1 MKSFDKNIDKY
12 PNTLTLI
19 EKLDKFVILQQD
31 TDIRLGFETLW
42 EPLEEYLTSILDLE
56 LIVFFSIEEET
67 PDFVIKKI
75 SEPSM
80 KPIALDEFDYLVE
93 SGIFAWVMKRMQ
105 PSLVPTSKFKG
116 KSLLLI
122 PFVTI
127 RSTYGFA
134 MIISSLPAE
143 EITYET
149 LTLLSLIS
157 RQVGLIMENIKAY
170 TSLADEHQALLD
182 AQERIILA
190 EKMASIGRLASR
202 ASHEILN
209 PLNIISGNAQ
219 LLLAKNNLNDNSKK
233 YVERIL
239 SQAQRIENIVR
250 ALIKVSDLSSTPKK
264 ILDLTLLV
272 EKSLKLSQADF
283 LKANIQVHFST
294 THQEL
299 TILGQEMGLLEVLIN
314 ILKNSIEAISEGG
327 KIEISLTA
335 DQAFQTAT
343 LTISDNGIGIR
354 KDDFDKLFE
363 PFFTTKNTKNNL
375 GIGLYLA
382 YTIIK
387 DHGGNIE
394 IRGEEGKGT
403 TTIITLP
410 LYSETKLEVA

>member
-75 SEPSM
+75 SQPSM